1 MLSTRELERQISEI
15 CQHIPILG
23 TDSVPDL
30 LFPFYV
36 KIRRTVPI
44 FTQPLYIMLVNLGC
58 DANVRLCV
66 VFKER

>member
-44 FTQPLYIMLVNLGC
+44 FTQPTHGRKMGTQRVPGYFKTNT
-58 DANVRLCV
+58 V
-66 VFKER
+66 VL